1 MPTYDYKCLDCGDT
15 FEYFQS
21 MKDEPLKV
29 CKKCGGQLKRL
40 IGAGLGPIF
49 KGSGF
54 YETDYK
60 RKSNGNGTKTS
71 VSKNAETGSSVPAKV
86 AEKKDTKKAS

>member
-1 MPTYDYKCLDCGDT
+1 
-15 FEYFQS
+15 

-40 IGAGLGPIF
+40 IGPGLGTIF

-60 RKSNGNGTKTS
+60 RKTKSNATGTKTS
-71 VSKNAETGSSVPAKV
+71 VSKNSNTGSSTSTKV
-86 AEKKDTKKAS
+86 SEKKDTKKAS